1 MLAND
6 TYGLEDTARVFIY
19 LLREDQRVRF
29 VLRQHPPEIRNKIE
43 TFREWASIG
52 EKKKRIFEIKILLFF
67 LRINSSQPFWQVKNF
82 QNIGERDRG
91 YSEHRRIQDSRESR
105 WLRRSNEDRSIHA
118 SRKSSRQFHS
128 RSVGGPRI
136 GRQKY
141 REAGRPVQGI
151 QRSGHASGPVSTD
164 SPVRAS
170 GNHFLAFDFDL
181 VPGCSANSLHS
192 PLPLAEG
199 LVSKAIE
206 SS

>member
-1 MLAND
+1 M
-6 TYGLEDTARVFIY
+6 
-19 LLREDQRVRF
+19 
-29 VLRQHPPEIRNKIE
+29 
-43 TFREWASIG
+43 
-52 EKKKRIFEIKILLFF
+52 
-67 LRINSSQPFWQVKNF
+67 KNF

-105 WLRRSNEDRSIHA
+105 WLRRSNEDRSVHA
-118 SRKSSRQFHS
+118 SCKSSRQFHS